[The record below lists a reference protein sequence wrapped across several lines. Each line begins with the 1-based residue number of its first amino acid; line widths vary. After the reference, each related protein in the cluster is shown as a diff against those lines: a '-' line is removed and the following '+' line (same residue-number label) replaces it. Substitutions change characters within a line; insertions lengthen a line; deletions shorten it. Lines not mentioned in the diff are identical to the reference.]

1 LAGLLPETY
10 NLSGTGLFF
19 NNIRLQTLLSSQLFV
34 VGFGIRCSV
43 SGFGQLFDFLC
54 PLSKMYHHILSFLQA
69 KAKILI
75 SSRQK

>member
-19 NNIRLQTLLSSQLFV
+19 NNIRLQTLLSTQLFV
-34 VGFGIRCSV
+34 VRFGISCSV
-43 SGFGQLFDFLC
+43 SGFGQLFDFLY
-54 PLSKMYHHILSFLQA
+54 PLSKMYHILSFLQA
-69 KAKILI
+69 KAKILV